1 MATKHFDFTQDKV
14 IIFGNKFP
22 LFRLDVNMQVEL
34 WMWLATVIP
43 LVGIIVVDLIVQA
56 RHPHE
61 PSFKESGIQSA
72 VYILLALGFAWFVG
86 QYWGADFG
94 NQFLAGFIT
103 EKSLS
108 VDNLFVFLIIFTKFA
123 VPRKLQSEALLI
135 GIAIALVLRAI
146 FIAVGAAAIEA
157 FSWIF
162 YIFGAFLLYTAYHQA
177 FRGHKDEEETE
188 SKLIQ
193 LLRKRVHVVDEFH
206 GMKLRTTVDGKRAL
220 TPLLLVFVA
229 IAVTDVMFAFDSI
242 PAIFGI
248 TTDPF
253 IVFTANVFALMG
265 LRQLY
270 FLLGDLL
277 DKLEYLKYGIAAIL
291 GFIGFKLVAHAMH
304 VNELPFINGGQHIEW
319 APEIPTEASLGVIVA
334 AIVISAVVSLVKA
347 RNKTN

>member
-1 MATKHFDFTQDKV
+1 MDKSAYLNFE
-14 IIFGNKFP
+14 IISMVVVTAI
-22 LFRLDVNMQVEL
+22 LLLDVL
-34 WMWLATVIP
+34 
-43 LVGIIVVDLIVQA
+43 LIFK
-56 RHPHE
+56 RPHV
-61 PSFKESGIQSA
+61 PSAKESTLWVVFYA
-72 VYILLALGFAWFVG
+72 CLALIFALLLG
-86 QYWGADFG
+86 INFG
-94 NQFLAGFIT
+94 SVKSTEFIAGWLT
-103 EKSLS
+103 EYSLS
-108 VDNLFVFLIIFTKFA
+108 LDNLFVFVIIMSRFK
-123 VPRKLQSEALLI
+123 VPKKLQQEVLMVGIVMALI
-135 GIAIALVLRAI
+135 LRGI
-146 FIAVGAAAIEA
+146 FILLGAALIEN

-177 FRGHKDEEETE
+177 FRGHEDEEESE

-220 TPLLLVFVA
+220 TPLLLVFIA

-248 TTDPF
+248 TTDAF

-270 FLLGDLL
+270 FLLGGLL

-304 VNELPFINGGQHIEW
+304 VNELPFINGGKHIDW
-319 APEIPTEASLGVIVA
+319 APEISTNVSLAVIVLSIVVSAAASLIKT
-334 AIVISAVVSLVKA
+334 S
-347 RNKTN
+347 RNKAK